1 MAERR
6 GDVMIAPVDWIAYV
20 NQELRIS
27 PKIRKKIFIERFGK
41 VEAITDFYRAAVN
54 PIGGHLGKNVDSYA

>member
-20 NQELRIS
+20 NQELRI
-27 PKIRKKIFIERFGK
+27 PLKTKKKIFVERSGK
-41 VEAITDFYRAAVN
+41 VEAITDFYRAIVN
-54 PIGGHLGKNVDSYA
+54 PIEEHLGKNVDSYA